1 MRYRL
6 TILLTLAVFLLTGV
20 SAYAEPA
27 DFGSLSGKPSKGALD
42 ISVETFQD
50 IGGTLIETPGMVRI
64 RAGEKTS
71 YIPIITNNG
80 QTAPMRLRIF
90 AQTKSQKVNILKYC
104 YGMTDVWDYR
114 DGWFYYKG
122 KFHHGDS
129 VQICKG
135 FAFPDEWRWRE
146 SNVLGITI
154 EAEVVADEGGSSK
167 TFHSPK
173 TGDDTELLPYVLAVA
188 SSLIVMVGLARR
200 KEDGEEDI

>member
-1 MRYRL
+1 MRKRL
-6 TILLTLAVFLLTGV
+6 TILLALAVFLLTGM
-20 SAYAEPA
+20 SAYAVPD
-27 DFGSLSGKPSKGALD
+27 DFGNLNGKPSKGALD

-114 DGWFYYKG
+114 DGWFYYRG
-122 KFHHGDS
+122 KFHRGDS

-154 EAEVVADEGGSSK
+154 EAEVVADDGGGK

-173 TGDDTELLPYVLAVA
+173 TGDDSNLLPYVLAVA
-188 SSLIVMVGLARR
+188 ASLIVIVGLARR